1 MIGDKPLDIL
11 MTQQPDAP
19 ETDDNDDSGRASKT
33 RQKKQMQALQDL
45 GVRLT
50 ELNRSQLAGLPLTPE
65 LEKAIQDSH
74 QITKRE
80 ALRRHRQYIGKLMR
94 NADHDAIAIAVSH
107 ISEKQNRMARLFHVM
122 EKWRDDL
129 IEGDQQQLEAFIE
142 QFPQVDR
149 QHLRQLVQN
158 ARQER
163 LKQKPPVSAR
173 KLFAV
178 VREQLELQ
186 MDNSDQSD

>member
-1 MIGDKPLDIL
+1 
-11 MTQQPDAP
+11 MTQLPEEP
-19 ETDDNDDSGRASKT
+19 ETADNDDSGRASKT
-33 RQKKQMQALQDL
+33 RQKKQMQALQEL
-45 GVRLT
+45 GVQLT
-50 ELNRSQLAGLPLTPE
+50 ELNRAQLAGLPLTPE
-65 LEKAIQDSH
+65 LEKAVQDSH

-94 NADHDAIAIAVSH
+94 NADHEAIALAVNQ

-129 IEGDQQQLEAFIE
+129 IEGDQQQLETFIE
-142 QFPQVDR
+142 HFPQVDR

-158 ARQER
+158 ARHER
-163 LKQKPPVSAR
+163 LKQKPPASAR

-178 VREQLELQ
+178 IREQLEQQ
-186 MDNSDQSD
+186 MDHTNHD

>member
-1 MIGDKPLDIL
+1 
-11 MTQQPDAP
+11 MTQQP
-19 ETDDNDDSGRASKT
+19 ETPDTAEQDEPARDSKT
-33 RQKKQMQALQDL
+33 RQKKQMQALQEL

-50 ELNRSQLAGLPLTPE
+50 ELNRAQLAGLPLTPE

-80 ALRRHRQYIGKLMR
+80 AMRRHRQYIGKLMR
-94 NADHDAIAIAVSH
+94 NADHEAIAVAVAR
-107 ISEKQNRMARLFHVM
+107 IAEKQNRMARLFHVM

-129 IEGDQQQLEAFIE
+129 IDGDQQQLEYFIG

-163 LKQKPPVSAR
+163 LKRKPPASAR
-173 KLFAV
+173 KLFALI
-178 VREQLELQ
+178 RAQLEQQ
-186 MDNSDQSD
+186 MDSTDQG